1 MSNPEKSQAGGD
13 WLTGGGEMGKLVRT
27 KDWSKTPLGSI
38 DSWPQSL
45 RTTVS
50 LALASNFPISI
61 AWGPQRTQIY
71 NDGYWPICG
80 DKHPHSMGQ
89 DFKEC
94 WYSAWP
100 AIGEAFESAA
110 NGKTAFLVNQR
121 MFLDRLGFL
130 EETFFTFSFS
140 PIRDESGGIGG
151 LFHPVTELTQHTLAE
166 RRLRLL
172 RELAERSGKTTS
184 IDEAMRVI
192 GDSIAAAELDVPFAI
207 LYQLEED
214 GNGARLAHC
223 TGVKAGIPVTPPN
236 ISFDSSEP
244 MIWPLQEGLETQSI
258 VVNGL
263 RQYFGGTPCGPYEES
278 PDTAVVL
285 RIILSGLAQPF
296 GFLIAGVSSR
306 RPLDGSYRTF
316 FDLLAEAVANALN
329 KARSYEEERKR
340 AEALAE
346 LDRAKTAFFS
356 NVSHEF
362 RTPLTLMLGPLEDA
376 LGNVH
381 GVLPSEAANAVGIA
395 HRNSLRLLKLVN
407 TLLDFSRIEAGR
419 IQANYEPTDLAA
431 LTADLASVFRSA
443 VERAGLR
450 LIVNCPPLPEPIYID
465 CDMWEKIVLNL
476 LSNAFKF
483 TFQGE
488 IEVSLKT
495 GDQCTLHLHS
505 GERNVE
511 PSGIQ
516 DPAEPDPTRYVVLE
530 VRDTGTGIPPEELP
544 RIFDRFH
551 RVQNSR
557 GRSHEGSGIGLALV
571 QQLVRLHGGVVRVE
585 SQIGRGSLF
594 TISIPR
600 GEGHLPADR
609 INAARTLTSTAV
621 RGEAYVEEALRWLPG
636 TITTRERGETVISQ
650 GRSQQALP
658 TSAGSPVATHG
669 AQTEGRILLAD
680 DNADMREYVCRLLN
694 QAGFDVEAVTNG
706 EEALEIVGIQQPDL
720 VLTDIMMPGLDG
732 FGLLRALRS
741 NSATADIPIILLS
754 ARAGEEARIEGM
766 QAGADDYLTKP
777 FSAREL
783 LARVESHV
791 KLARLRRMT
800 EEKLRE
806 SQSQLTA
813 IIEQLPVGVGVL
825 NVDGQFMIRNSH
837 MRNIVSEVLPSTG
850 QATVTRWRSL
860 HAPNQP
866 VPMDQW
872 PGARAL
878 RGESIEPG
886 MEFIYTDQQ
895 GMKHHQLVS
904 AVPFRDGT
912 GNVVGAITVVQD
924 NTERKQAEQALRES
938 EERFRA
944 FTSATSD
951 VIYRMSPDWRELR
964 HCEGREFVADT
975 LEPTSMWLEKY
986 LHPDDQTYVMDT
998 INRAIRT
1005 KSFFEL
1011 EHRVIRADGTLGWTY
1026 SRAIPILN
1034 DQGEIIEWFGA
1045 AMDVTARKQAE
1056 QALFDS
1062 EERFR
1067 TLADN
1072 MSQLAWM
1079 ADEQGSIFWFN
1090 QRWCDYTGTTLTE
1103 MQGWGWKKVLH
1114 PDHVDRVV
1122 EGLRG
1127 SWATG
1132 EPWEDTFPLR
1142 GKHGQYHWFLSH
1154 ALPIRDAAG
1163 NIIRWF
1169 GTNTDITDLRDVQDA
1184 LRQSEARLQTF
1195 SHQLEDLVDERTR
1208 DLIQSQERLRALA
1221 TELNLAEQRERKRLA
1236 TELHDHL
1243 QQLLVLGKLK
1253 LGQAKQSRQAFP
1265 TAMEVMQQ
1273 VDDILSEALTYTSTL
1288 VAGLSPQV
1296 LRDHGLPEGLK
1307 WLAEDMKK
1315 RNLTV
1320 HVSLPQQLDPVLPD
1334 DQCILLYQ
1342 SVRELLINAS
1352 KYAGTR
1358 EATVQLAQDET
1369 RLQITVHDKGIGF
1382 NPVAIETSAADANIP
1397 STKFGL
1403 FSIRERMLSLGG
1415 SLSIESAPGC
1425 GTTAILML
1433 PKAGAKGHRSE
1444 MGEKK
1449 AGQAIT
1455 VNDQPTFRS
1464 TNSSSVKSLESRI
1477 RVLLVDDHAMV
1488 RQGLRS
1494 VLEGYEDVE
1503 VVGEAA
1509 NGLEALQ
1516 AVNRLIPHVV
1526 VMDINMPGMN
1536 GIEATNHLKAAYPD
1550 LNVIGLS
1557 MHTDG
1562 ANQEAMK
1569 RAGAFLL
1576 IPKEAAVNQLY
1587 GTIQEAMRN
1596 SQSGPERVM

>member
-1 MSNPEKSQAGGD
+1 
-13 WLTGGGEMGKLVRT
+13 MGKLVRT
-27 KDWSKTPLGSI
+27 KDWSKTPLGPI

-61 AWGPQRTQIY
+61 AWGSQRTQIY

-140 PIRDESGGIGG
+140 PIRDESGSIGG
-151 LFHPVTELTQHTLAE
+151 LFHPVTELTQHTLSE
-166 RRLRLL
+166 RRLQVL
-172 RELAERSGKTTS
+172 RELAERSGETTS
-184 IDEAMRVI
+184 IDEALSVI

-207 LYQLEED
+207 LYRLEED
-214 GNGARLAHC
+214 GKGARLADC
-223 TGVKAGIPVTPPN
+223 TGVEAGLPVTPPV
-236 ISFDSSEP
+236 ISFDSSEK
-244 MIWPLQEGLETQSI
+244 MVWPLQNGLETQSM

-263 RQYFGGTPCGPYEES
+263 RQLFGDAPCGPYEEC

-285 RIILSGLAQPF
+285 RINLSGLAQPF

-306 RPLDGSYRTF
+306 RPLDAPYCTF

-381 GVLPSEAANAVGIA
+381 GVLPAEAANAVSIA

-450 LIVNCPPLPEPIYID
+450 LIVNCPPLPEPIFVD
-465 CDMWEKIVLNL
+465 HDMWEKIVLNL

-483 TFQGE
+483 TFEGE
-488 IEVSLKT
+488 IEVSLKMGHECKGNT
-495 GDQCTLHLHS
+495 RRGEEDVQSSADQDSAEL
-505 GERNVE
+505 
-511 PSGIQ
+511 
-516 DPAEPDPTRYVVLE
+516 DPDRYVILE
-530 VRDTGTGIPPEELP
+530 VCDTGTGIPPEELP

-551 RVQNSR
+551 RIHGSR

-571 QQLVRLHGGVVRVE
+571 QELVKLHGGGVRVE
-585 SQIGRGSLF
+585 SHIGRGSHF
-594 TISIPR
+594 SISIPR
-600 GEGHLPADR
+600 GKAHLPADR
-609 INAARTLTSTAV
+609 IEAARALTSTAV

-636 TITTRERGETVISQ
+636 HIPASEPGETVSSPAMSQ
-650 GRSQQALP
+650 RAVPSSTCA
-658 TSAGSPVATHG
+658 PVALYG
-669 AQTEGRILLAD
+669 VQTGGRILVAD
-680 DNADMREYVCRLLN
+680 DNADMREYVSRLLN
-694 QAGFDVEAVTNG
+694 QAGFDIEAVING
-706 EEALEIVGIQQPDL
+706 EEALAIAKKQPPDL

-732 FGLLRALRS
+732 YGLLRGLRS
-741 NSATADIPIILLS
+741 HAATADIPIILLS

-766 QAGADDYLTKP
+766 QAGADDYLIKP

-800 EEKLRE
+800 EVKLRE
-806 SQSQLTA
+806 SKSQLTA
-813 IIEQLPVGVGVL
+813 IIEQLPVGVGVI
-825 NVDGQFMIRNSH
+825 NTDGQFMIRNSQ
-837 MRNIVSEVLPSTG
+837 MRNISSEVLLSPDQGTL
-850 QATVTRWRSL
+850 TRWRRL
-860 HAPNQP
+860 QVQKQP

-878 RGESIEPG
+878 RGETIDPG

-895 GMKHHQLVS
+895 GMEHHHLVS
-904 AVPFRDGT
+904 AVPFRDFT

-924 NTERKQAEQALRES
+924 ITEGKQAEQALRES

-951 VIYRMSPDWRELR
+951 VIYRMSPDWKELR

-975 LEPTSMWLEKY
+975 LEPSRMWLERY
-986 LHPDDQTYVMDT
+986 IHPDDQAYVLDT

-1011 EHRVIRADGTLGWTY
+1011 EHRVIRTDGTLGWTF

-1034 DQGEIIEWFGA
+1034 AHGEIIEWFGA
-1045 AMDVTARKQAE
+1045 AIDVTARKHAE
-1056 QALFDS
+1056 QALLIS

-1079 ADEQGSIFWFN
+1079 ADEKGSIFWFN
-1090 QRWCDYTGTTLTE
+1090 QRWFDYTGTSLTE
-1103 MQGWGWKKVLH
+1103 MQGWGWKKVPH
-1114 PDHVDRVV
+1114 PDHVERVV
-1122 EGLRG
+1122 EGLKR
-1127 SWATG
+1127 SWNTG

-1142 GKHGQYHWFLSH
+1142 DKDGQYHWFLSH

-1184 LRQSEARLQTF
+1184 LRQSEARLQRFT
-1195 SHQLEDLVDERTR
+1195 HQLEHLVEERTK
-1208 DLIQSQERLRALA
+1208 DLIQSQERLRSLA

-1253 LGQAKQSRQAFP
+1253 LGQGKQARPSLS
-1265 TAMEVMQQ
+1265 TAAEVMQQ
-1273 VDDILSEALTYTSTL
+1273 VDDILSEALTYTGTL
-1288 VAGLSPQV
+1288 VADLSPPV

-1320 HVSLPQQLDPVLPD
+1320 HVRLPEPLDLVLPD
-1334 DQCILLYQ
+1334 DQRILLFQ

-1358 EATVQLAQDET
+1358 EVTVQLVQEET
-1369 RLQITVHDKGIGF
+1369 RLQIIVQDNGIGF
-1382 NPVAIETSAADANIP
+1382 NPAAIETAAAADNIP

-1415 SLSIESAPGC
+1415 SLRIESSPGH

-1433 PKAGAKGHRSE
+1433 PKSDAKENLSE
-1444 MGEKK
+1444 VREEK
-1449 AGQAIT
+1449 AAQGVT
-1455 VNDQPTFRS
+1455 VNDHPVFRPKYP
-1464 TNSSSVKSLESRI
+1464 SSVRPPLPCI

-1516 AVNRLIPHVV
+1516 AANRLIPHVV

-1536 GIEATNHLKAAYPD
+1536 GIEATKHLKIAYPD
-1550 LNVIGLS
+1550 LIVIGLS
-1557 MHTDG
+1557 MHTGD

-1569 RAGAFLL
+1569 QAGAFLL

-1587 GTIQEAMRN
+1587 GSIQEAMSN
-1596 SQSGPERVM
+1596 SQSAPERVM

>member
-1 MSNPEKSQAGGD
+1 
-13 WLTGGGEMGKLVRT
+13 MGKLVRAR
-27 KDWSKTPLGSI
+27 DWSETPLGPI

-71 NDGYWPICG
+71 NSGYLPICG
-80 DKHPHSMGQ
+80 DKHPHSIGQ

-94 WYSAWP
+94 WHSAWP

-140 PIRDESGGIGG
+140 PILDESGGIGG

-172 RELAERSGKTTS
+172 REMAERSGKTTS
-184 IDEAMRVI
+184 IDEALCVI
-192 GDSIAAAELDVPFAI
+192 GEAIAAAELDVPFAI
-207 LYQLEED
+207 LYRLEED
-214 GNGARLAHC
+214 GNGGRLAHC
-223 TGVKAGIPVTPPN
+223 TGVETGLTVTPPF
-236 ISFDSSEP
+236 IDFDSSEK
-244 MIWPLQEGLETQSI
+244 MVWPLRDGLESPSM
-258 VVNGL
+258 VVSGL
-263 RQYFGGTPCGPYEES
+263 RSIFGEAPCGPYEEN
-278 PDTAVVL
+278 PDTAVIL
-285 RIILSGLAQPF
+285 RIILPGMARPF

-306 RPLDGSYRTF
+306 RPLDAPYCTF

-329 KARSYEEERKR
+329 KARAYEEERKR

-346 LDRAKTAFFS
+346 LDRAKTTFFS

-362 RTPLTLMLGPLEDA
+362 RTPLTLMLGPLEDTLA
-376 LGNVH
+376 NVY
-381 GVLPSEAANAVGIA
+381 GVLPAEATNAVRTA

-407 TLLDFSRIEAGR
+407 TLLDFSRLEAGR
-419 IQANYEPTDLAA
+419 IQANFEPTDLAA

-443 VERAGLR
+443 LERAGLR
-450 LIVNCPPLPEPIYID
+450 LIVNCPPLPEPMYID

-483 TFQGE
+483 TFEGE
-488 IEVSLKT
+488 IEVSLKM
-495 GDQCTLHLHS
+495 GEESKEGYHS
-505 GERNVE
+505 GKEEAE
-511 PSGIQ
+511 PSGTQ
-516 DPAEPDPTRYVVLE
+516 DSAAHDPTTYVVLE

-551 RVQNSR
+551 RVQGSR

-585 SQIGRGSLF
+585 SQIGRGSHF

-600 GEGHLPADR
+600 GKDHLPADR
-609 INAARTLTSTAV
+609 INAARTLASTAV
-621 RGEAYVEEALRWLPG
+621 RGETYVEEALRWLPG
-636 TITTRERGETVISQ
+636 HNPTNERGETNIPQ
-650 GRSQQALP
+650 GMSRRTLP
-658 TSAGSPVATHG
+658 ASACSPVAPDS
-669 AQTEGRILLAD
+669 AQIEGRILLAD
-680 DNADMREYVCRLLN
+680 DNADMREYVSRLLS
-694 QAGFDVEAVTNG
+694 QAGFHVEAVING
-706 EEALEIVGIQQPDL
+706 EEALAIARRQPPDL

-732 FGLLRALRS
+732 FGLLRELRS
-741 NSATADIPIILLS
+741 DEATADIPIILLS

-813 IIEQLPVGVGVL
+813 IIEQLPVGVGVI
-825 NVDGQFMIRNSH
+825 NADGQFMVRNSQ
-837 MRNIVSEVLPSTG
+837 MRSIESEVLPSPDQGTF
-850 QATVTRWRSL
+850 TRWRSL
-860 HAPNQP
+860 QAPNQS
-866 VPMDQW
+866 VRMDQW

-878 RGESIEPG
+878 RDESIDPG
-886 MEFIYTDQQ
+886 LEFIYTDRQ
-895 GMKHHQLVS
+895 GMEHHQLVS
-904 AVPFRDGT
+904 AVPFRNFT
-912 GNVVGAITVVQD
+912 GKVIGAITVVQD
-924 NTERKQAEQALRES
+924 ITAHKQAEQALRES

-951 VIYRMSPDWRELR
+951 VIYRMSPDWSELR
-964 HCEGREFVADT
+964 HCEGREFIADT
-975 LEPTSMWLEKY
+975 LEPNSLWLEKY
-986 LHPDDQTYVMDT
+986 IHPHDQAYVLDT
-998 INRAIRT
+998 IDSAIRT
-1005 KSFFEL
+1005 KSFYEL
-1011 EHRVIRADGTLGWTY
+1011 EHRVIRTDGTLGWMF

-1034 DQGEIIEWFGA
+1034 SQGEIIEWFGA
-1045 AMDVTARKQAE
+1045 AIDVTARKQAE
-1056 QALFDS
+1056 HALIES

-1079 ADEQGSIFWFN
+1079 ADEKGSIFWFN
-1090 QRWCDYTGTTLTE
+1090 QRWFDYTGTTLPE
-1103 MQGWGWKKVLH
+1103 MQGWGWKKVPH
-1114 PDHVDRVV
+1114 PDHVERVV
-1122 EGLRG
+1122 EGIRR
-1127 SWATG
+1127 SWNTG
-1132 EPWEDTFPLR
+1132 EPWQDTFPLR
-1142 GKHGQYHWFLSH
+1142 GKDGQYHWFLSH

-1169 GTNTDITDLRDVQDA
+1169 GTNTDITNLRDVQDA
-1184 LRQSEARLQTF
+1184 LHQSEARLQTF
-1195 SHQLEDLVDERTR
+1195 THQLEDLVEERTK
-1208 DLIQSQERLRALA
+1208 DLIQSQERLRSLA

-1253 LGQAKQSRQAFP
+1253 LGQGKQSIPSFP
-1265 TAMEVMQQ
+1265 TATDVMKQ
-1273 VDDILSEALTYTSTL
+1273 VDDILSEALTYTGTL
-1288 VAGLSPQV
+1288 VADLSPPV

-1320 HVSLPQQLDPVLPD
+1320 HVRLPEPLDLVLPD
-1334 DQCILLYQ
+1334 DQRILLFQ
-1342 SVRELLINAS
+1342 SVRELLINTS
-1352 KYAGTR
+1352 KYAGTN
-1358 EATVQLAQDET
+1358 EVTVQLIQDET
-1369 RLQITVHDKGIGF
+1369 GIHITVQDNGIGF
-1382 NPVAIETSAADANIP
+1382 NPAAIETSAAVNNIP

-1415 SLSIESAPGC
+1415 SLSIESSPGC

-1433 PKAGAKGHRSE
+1433 PKSDTKGNISE
-1444 MGEKK
+1444 VKEEK
-1449 AGQAIT
+1449 AAQAVT
-1455 VNDQPTFRS
+1455 DNDQPVFRS
-1464 TNSSSVKSLESRI
+1464 KYPSPVRSPLPCI

-1516 AVNRLIPHVV
+1516 AANRLNPHVV

-1536 GIEATNHLKAAYPD
+1536 GIEATKHLKVAHPD

-1557 MHTDG
+1557 MHTGD

-1569 RAGAFLL
+1569 QAGAFLL

-1587 GTIQEAMRN
+1587 GTIQKAMSN
-1596 SQSGPERVM
+1596 SQSAPERVM